1 MKKDSR
7 GGKRQNAG
15 RLPKYNEPTKTIAF
29 RVPISKHAEIKKLV
43 KDYLVGI
50 EAKKLLINI
59 LDTENAPTIK

>member
-29 RVPISKHAEIKKLV
+29 RVPESKAEDIKEIVKEYLGKLQ
-43 KDYLVGI
+43 
-50 EAKKLLINI
+50 EKKTTNQH
-59 LDTENAPTIK
+59 IK